1 VGQNDGVRERKRAN
15 SIRVLATGP
24 TGGTVA
30 ADAGELPDAVA
41 VSPVIGP
48 TAVPKFEARQR
59 PPRLARFT
67 IELDDGHQ
75 VGVAVC
81 GQGVPLVVVHGFSA
95 EGFLY
100 AQTLTRLVAMGFKV
114 IAIDTAGHGTT
125 MGLPTGGADLSA
137 YTKLLGRA
145 LDELG
150 IERAVVAGHSMG
162 GRLATELAANEPDR
176 VIALILI
183 DAIVG
188 PVWDRYVNAS
198 RLMPP
203 LLAGT
208 GSLLW
213 LDALTT
219 VPMFRDPVQA
229 VKLGKLLVPT
239 ITGHVR
245 RPWRLVGPAVSIMR
259 SRSSSWMLER
269 LALLEIPVCVLHG
282 DRDAAIPLCVGRATA
297 EKSGGDL
304 VVIHGGTHSWLLKD
318 PETLP
323 AVMAHLLDGRLGRA
337 IDAELV
343 AAGLDPA
350 AATPAEIDEVLYEPD
365 SGVIALTPPSDG
377 IRDDRYHPAARYRW
391 SVVA

>member
-1 VGQNDGVRERKRAN
+1 MAGVRERRRAT
-15 SIRVLATGP
+15 SIRVIGSGLS
-24 TGGTVA
+24 GGGAA
-30 ADAGELPDAVA
+30 ADDGAVPDAVA
-41 VSPVIGP
+41 YSAVIGP
-48 TAVPKFEARQR
+48 TPVPKLEARQR

-100 AQTLTRLVAMGFKV
+100 AQTLTRLVGMGFKV
-114 IAIDTAGHGTT
+114 VAIDTAGHGTT
-125 MGLPTGGADLSA
+125 MGLPTGGANLEA
-137 YTKLLGRA
+137 YTRLLARA

-176 VIALILI
+176 VIAVLLI

-188 PVWDRYVNAS
+188 PMWDRFVNAF
-198 RLMPP
+198 RVMPP
-203 LLAGT
+203 LMAGL
-208 GSLLW
+208 GALLW
-213 LDALTT
+213 VDTLTT
-219 VPMFRDPVQA
+219 APMFRDPKQA
-229 VKLGKLLVPT
+229 VKLGRLLTPT
-239 ITGHVR
+239 LVGHVKQ
-245 RPWRLVGPAVSIMR
+245 PWRLIGPAISIAR
-259 SRSSSWMLER
+259 SRSSTWMLER
-269 LALLEIPVCVLHG
+269 LKLLEIPVAVLHG
-282 DRDAAIPLCVGRATA
+282 DRDTAIPLCVGRTAA
-297 EKSGGDL
+297 EKSGGEL
-304 VVIHGGTHSWLLKD
+304 VVIHGGSHSWLLKD

-323 AVMAHLLDGRLGRA
+323 AVLAHLLEGRLGRA
-337 IDAELV
+337 ITDELV

-350 AATPAEIDEVLYEPD
+350 TATPAEIDDVLYEPD

-377 IRDDRYHPAARYRW
+377 LRDDRFHPVARYKW